1 MSDAH
6 SDGGVSAAAWRAMVE
21 AAPQV
26 THGNGHSGLGWYMH
40 DTEYPEEGAVFL
52 STSPAPTAAPEAP
65 TERNAL
71 RPDHPLAGGMCS
83 HNLPMTDHCQA
94 CAAASPER
102 VALPEQPTGDEYHAA
117 NRCVD
122 AAVLH
127 LTGSTEWPD
136 GWMALRD
143 QFLGF
148 IRDALLAHARLR
160 PAAGGGAV
168 ATVDPEDLILKCVPG
183 GDSCDPQGVADAI
196 REYFAATAQAGD
208 ATNAAD
214 GVDTSRVDQP
224 KGGA

>member
-1 MSDAH
+1 MTAETETYESFGYALAMGVLQSDLYRH
-6 SDGGVSAAAWRAMVE
+6 LDDRQRAECDELIARGQGRASIAV
-21 AAPQV
+21 P
-26 THGNGHSGLGWYMH
+26 
-40 DTEYPEEGAVFL
+40 PE
-52 STSPAPTAAPEAP
+52 S
-65 TERNAL
+65 
-71 RPDHPLAGGMCS
+71 
-83 HNLPMTDHCQA
+83 
-94 CAAASPER
+94 ER